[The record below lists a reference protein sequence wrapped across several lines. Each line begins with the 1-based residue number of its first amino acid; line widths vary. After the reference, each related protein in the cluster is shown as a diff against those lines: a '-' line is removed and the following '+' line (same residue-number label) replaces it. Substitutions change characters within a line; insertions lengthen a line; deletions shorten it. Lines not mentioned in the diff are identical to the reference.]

1 MSSDL
6 SNKYIGKVKWFNNK
20 SGYGF
25 ITVLSGD
32 RKGED
37 MFAHHSSL
45 LVKSEQYKFLVQGE
59 YVEFEISK
67 VESGSHEFQAVNI
80 TGCHSDDL
88 MCETRFKNRD
98 TRSDSKRSDKVGRS
112 RPQNSGE
119 N

>member
-1 MSSDL
+1 MTSDS

-32 RKGED
+32 RKNED

-59 YVEFEISK
+59 YVEFEVSK
-67 VESGSHEFQAVNI
+67 VESGSHEYQAVNI
-80 TGCHSDDL
+80 TGLQCDDL

-98 TRSDSKRSDKVGRS
+98 TRSESRRPDRGRYRGQGS
-112 RPQNSGE
+112 VE

>member
-1 MSSDL
+1 MTSDS

-32 RKGED
+32 RKNED

-59 YVEFEISK
+59 YVEFEVSK
-67 VESGSHEFQAVNI
+67 VESGSHEYQAVNI
-80 TGCHSDDL
+80 TGLQRDDL

-98 TRSDSKRSDKVGRS
+98 TRTETRRPDRGRYRVQGS
-112 RPQNSGE
+112 VE

>member
-1 MSSDL
+1 MSSDP

-20 SGYGF
+20 QGYGF
-25 ITVLSGD
+25 VTVLSGD
-32 RKGED
+32 RKNED

-59 YVEFEISK
+59 YVEFEVSK

-80 TGCHSDDL
+80 TGCYSDDL

-98 TRSDSKRSDKVGRS
+98 SRGESKRPDRS
-112 RPQNSGE
+112 MRPRQQNSGE